1 MLISGEGEEQLLH
14 TLELILRIIAVT
26 GHRPLTAAIVHRG
39 QVVQT
44 VELDRLTEE
53 MTVTVEGDYHLTIL
67 LDRDGVRVAESDCPG
82 QDCVHTGTITRAGQ
96 SIVCLP
102 EQVVVQLTGV
112 VAAPTRCWDRRG
124 GMKISTRQVAMC
136 AMLTALALGLS
147 TLENLF
153 PVTLFIPL
161 PGVKL
166 GLANIVTVFALYQLG
181 AAPALCILVARC
193 LLGSLFAGNASALL
207 FSLLG
212 GVLAM
217 LVMMALTRLRGLSVY
232 GVSIGGA
239 AAHNIGQMAA
249 ALITLGNTA
258 VLGYLPFLLAVSL
271 FTGALTGFVSALL
284 LRAMSHVKLSH
295 GRSADNG

>member
-1 MLISGEGEEQLLH
+1 
-14 TLELILRIIAVT
+14 
-26 GHRPLTAAIVHRG
+26 
-39 QVVQT
+39 
-44 VELDRLTEE
+44 
-53 MTVTVEGDYHLTIL
+53 
-67 LDRDGVRVAESDCPG
+67 
-82 QDCVHTGTITRAGQ
+82 
-96 SIVCLP
+96 
-102 EQVVVQLTGV
+102 
-112 VAAPTRCWDRRG
+112 
-124 GMKISTRQVAMC
+124 MKISTRQVAMC

-239 AAHNIGQMAA
+239 AAQMAA